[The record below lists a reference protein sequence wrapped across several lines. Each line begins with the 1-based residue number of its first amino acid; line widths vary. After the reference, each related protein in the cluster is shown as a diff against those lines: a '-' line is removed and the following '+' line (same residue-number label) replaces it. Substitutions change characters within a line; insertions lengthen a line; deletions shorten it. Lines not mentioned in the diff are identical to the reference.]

1 MHMTQLAPDY
11 TSEIRAELA
20 RKNIS
25 KAAVAQALG
34 KSRATASRTL
44 SGAIPLTLDE
54 LYSLA
59 ELIGV
64 SPSDLIPA
72 DTKASA

>member
-1 MHMTQLAPDY
+1 MTHTDTDY
-11 TSEIRAELA
+11 TSEIRAAIA
-20 RKNIS
+20 RKNIP

-34 KSRATASRTL
+34 KSRATASRKL
-44 SGAIPLTLDE
+44 SGVIPLTLDE
-54 LYSLA
+54 LYALA

-64 SPSDLIPA
+64 PPSDLIPA